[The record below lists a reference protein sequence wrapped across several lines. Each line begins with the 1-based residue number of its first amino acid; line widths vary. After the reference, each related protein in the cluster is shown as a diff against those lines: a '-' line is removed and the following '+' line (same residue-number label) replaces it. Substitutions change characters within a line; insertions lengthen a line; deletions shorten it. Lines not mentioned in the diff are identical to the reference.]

1 VTTTSEKTTVGCEW
15 DHQVAVAVGFGRR
28 QGRLTESEGR
38 LEATESCGTECE
50 RGRARSVL
58 QPPYPLVRNPAVAA
72 SCAAPPSRRL
82 ALSPMLARR
91 RALWILSTPFGWGC
105 FPGQGHGRSR
115 ESTGDESSSGLI
127 EHIFYHGWGRIPN
140 QVDPRGFV
148 PVPRRS

>member
-1 VTTTSEKTTVGCEW
+1 VTTTSEKTAVGCEW

-72 SCAAPPSRRL
+72 RAQPRHHAALRCHRCSLGVVLCGFFPRLSDGAASR
-82 ALSPMLARR
+82 ARDMVEAGNR
-91 RALWILSTPFGWGC
+91 
-105 FPGQGHGRSR
+105 PGM
-115 ESTGDESSSGLI
+115 
-127 EHIFYHGWGRIPN
+127 N
-140 QVDPRGFV
+140 PRVG
-148 PVPRRS
+148 